1 MRNKNC
7 LVLDMRCSEVNVWS
21 GKNPL
26 SLTSVLKLQFL
37 SFSDICRLPQNTGP
51 CRGAFPRFF
60 YNVTS
65 QTCTSFIYGGCQG
78 NGNNFQSQEDCNNA
92 CSGVTGKIRSLS
104 CQRSELCEAE
114 YEQGPCRASIK
125 RWYYNKETGI
135 CQTFYYGGC
144 KGNKNNYMDEN
155 QCKSTCTG
163 KTGTNGPLFAVGVS
177 ILPSSKKIPEDDTGS
192 GMCRGAFPRFYYDSD
207 SASCKTFIYGGC
219 GGNDNKFESEEEC
232 MSVCSGTGGLNMFSI
247 RLKQRNIQPALDQI
261 FNQRQT

>member
-1 MRNKNC
+1 TKFCCTTRWKEA
-7 LVLDMRCSEVNVWS
+7 LVTFSS
-21 GKNPL
+21 FGIHL
-26 SLTSVLKLQFL
+26 SY
-37 SFSDICRLPQNTGP
+37 ICRLPQNTGP

-78 NGNNFQSQEDCNNA
+78 NGNNFQSQEDCNN
-92 CSGVTGKIRSLS
+92 SRLPKLLGWPPNSS
-104 CQRSELCEAE
+104 P

-163 KTGTNGPLFAVGVS
+163 EVPGLV
-177 ILPSSKKIPEDDTGS
+177 LPRDSRLQS

-232 MSVCSGTGGLNMFSI
+232 MSVCSGTGEDWAN
-247 RLKQRNIQPALDQI
+247 QI
-261 FNQRQT
+261 VLTYCS